1 MSTSI
6 SIPSVT
12 TSGSGLDVQS
22 TVDQLMQAAEAPEQ
36 LMQQQQN
43 TLDQQASA
51 FNDLSSKLS
60 DLDSKLTTLG
70 DFTGAL
76 NARSASSSD
85 SSLVTATAAGQAT
98 TGNHIVVVKNLAST
112 ASWFSN
118 SQSNANAALSGS
130 FSLQVGSAAPT
141 TITIDSSRNT
151 LSSLASYIN
160 QQKLGVSASVVAD
173 SSGSRLVLV
182 SQSSGAAGNIDIT
195 SDSTGLGLQ
204 QGNPGRDASL
214 TVDGVPVT
222 SSTNT
227 VTGIIPGLTLNLA
240 GSDPDQQVMIS
251 VGFDSSGAQ
260 QALSDFVTSY
270 NALISAIND
279 QFKVDPNT
287 NQGGVL
293 DGDSD
298 LRRLQDSLLS
308 AISYSMTGNNGY
320 VNLQSIGLEMQDD
333 GTLQINSTQLN
344 DVLANH
350 AADLVNFFQNTSG
363 FASSMENTLDT
374 LNSPTVGV
382 ISQALNEIS
391 TTKDDLAQSIAD
403 FEARMDTKRQML
415 TAEYTQVDAE
425 LRQLPMLQQQISAQL
440 ASLPGSK

>member
-1 MSTSI
+1 MSSSI

-12 TSGSGLDVQS
+12 TSGSGLDVQA

-43 TLDQQASA
+43 TLDQQTSA
-51 FNDLSSKLS
+51 FNDLSIKLS
-60 DLDSKLTTLG
+60 DLDNKLTALG

-76 NARSASSSD
+76 NARSADSSQP
-85 SSLVTATAAGQAT
+85 SLVTAAATGQAT
-98 TGNHIVVVKNLAST
+98 TGNHIVVVSNLAST
-112 ASWFSN
+112 ASWFSD
-118 SQSNANAALSGS
+118 SQSNANATLSGS
-130 FSLQVGSAAPT
+130 FTLQVGPGT
-141 TITIDSSRNT
+141 PVTISIDSTRST
-151 LSSLASYIN
+151 LSTLASYIN

-182 SQSSGAAGNIDIT
+182 SQSSGSAGDIKIT
-195 SDSTGLGLQ
+195 DDSTELGMQ
-204 QGNPGRDASL
+204 QGSRGRDASL
-214 TVDGVPVT
+214 TVDGVPAT

-227 VTGIIPGLTLNLA
+227 VTGIIPGVTLNLA
-240 GSDPDQQVMIS
+240 GSDPNQQVLVS
-251 VGFDSSGAQ
+251 VSFDSSGAQ

-363 FASSMENTLDT
+363 FASAMENTLDA
-374 LNSPTVGV
+374 LNAPTTGV
-382 ISQALNEIS
+382 VSQALNEIS
-391 TTKDDLAQSIAD
+391 TTKDDLTQSIAD
-403 FEARMDTKRQML
+403 FEARMDTKRQLL
-415 TAEYTQVDAE
+415 TAEYTQVDTE
-425 LRQLPMLQQQISAQL
+425 LRELPMLQQQISAQL
-440 ASLPGSK
+440 ASLPSSK